1 MSNRMDDVIQDLAYW
16 QLKLML
22 VNEEIDK
29 NPDRQNALITSK
41 QTVNDWRNEIKA
53 KILALTEEL
62 AIMLGYR
69 K

>member
-29 NPDRQNALITSK
+29 NPDRQNALIASK
-41 QTVNDWRNEIKA
+41 QTVNDLRNEIKA
-53 KILALTEEL
+53 NILALTEEL